1 MPSLDM
7 YLDDVDAARLL
18 AIYNADPE
26 IAFIVSAGTGNWI
39 AQRELAAITDRSQ
52 CLWHIPSGSLP
63 LLAAGGGPDGEV
75 ADPWLGWSELRAG
88 QDRTTPYFGPGH
100 VGVIWWNVRAD
111 AKHRIGLTTLS
122 WIGNRYAP
130 TPADTARWWK
140 RQVTIMKKHG
150 AIKIP
155 RVTGHDGSLEAWA
168 WPSALERIR
177 AGTQRATNPEP
188 YLAPSDPATPMRAY
202 RASERFD
209 VGERIA
215 HATFGPG
222 EVRAVES
229 GKVSVLF
236 ESGMRVLVQAK

>member
-1 MPSLDM
+1 
-7 YLDDVDAARLL
+7 
-18 AIYNADPE
+18 
-26 IAFIVSAGTGNWI
+26 
-39 AQRELAAITDRSQ
+39 
-52 CLWHIPSGSLP
+52 
-63 LLAAGGGPDGEV
+63 
-75 ADPWLGWSELRAG
+75 
-88 QDRTTPYFGPGH
+88 
-100 VGVIWWNVRAD
+100 
-111 AKHRIGLTTLS
+111 
-122 WIGNRYAP
+122 
-130 TPADTARWWK
+130 
-140 RQVTIMKKHG
+140 MKKHG

-155 RVTGHDGSLEAWA
+155 RVTGHDGSPEAWA